1 MADRHPG
8 LSPGTA
14 QSFYEAARVC
24 LSRHH
29 EPPTEFSLEDKDN
42 DAKIAVADWEAADT
56 QCRAAHANE
65 TDATS
70 WGAYCCAL
78 ACTELLRGLV
88 AISRAENG
96 TGADYYL
103 GEAQA
108 AAADLETSLRLEVSG
123 TNEGTPQQI
132 RTRLLQKVIQAKR
145 GNSNLPALAAV
156 VGFKATKIAL
166 SDVIS

>member
-8 LSPGTA
+8 LSVGTA

-29 EPPTEFSLEDKDN
+29 GSPTDFSLENNND
-42 DAKIAVADWEAADT
+42 DAKVAVAEWEAADA

-78 ACTELLRGLV
+78 ACTELIRGLV

-103 GEAQA
+103 GEAQEPA
-108 AAADLETSLRLEVSG
+108 DDLEVLFRLEVSG
-123 TNEGTPQQI
+123 TDEGTPQQI
-132 RTRLLQKVIQAKR
+132 RTRLLQKVIQARR
-145 GNSNLPALAAV
+145 GDSNLPALAAV

-166 SDVIS
+166 TDVT